1 MPRINFENI
10 FIDLIRSQAQANL
23 PKDKDKVDAAP
34 VTAQANEH
42 RLEKQN
48 STEESAI
55 IIQKIWRG
63 YNTRKMNK
71 CIADTLHRNRTQ
83 QHIE

>member
-1 MPRINFENI
+1 MALF
-10 FIDLIRSQAQANL
+10 RSQEQNNQT
-23 PKDKDKVDAAP
+23 KDNVDASSAKKAP
-34 VTAQANEH
+34 LVS
-42 RLEKQN
+42 QN

-71 CIADTLHRNRTQ
+71 YIAENLQKNRTQ
-83 QHIE
+83 QYIE

>member
-1 MPRINFENI
+1 MHFYEFQN
-10 FIDLIRSQAQANL
+10 RSQAQSNYS
-23 PKDKDKVDAAP
+23 KDKVDTPAAD
-34 VTAQANEH
+34 N
-42 RLEKQN
+42 RLQKQN

-55 IIQKIWRG
+55 LIQKIWRG

-71 CIADTLHRNRTQ
+71 CIAETLQQSRTQ